1 MQPHCIGKSET
12 CVAGEDC
19 SRPCPAG
26 KFGPNCVHDCYCHN
40 GNIHNR
46 SPKKTKIQLY
56 TCFYSHFYRRSALQ
70 PRRWQMQM
78 QARLSSP
85 SSRNIHP
92 SISYGTYEFHI
103 RYHHDH
109 DDNHEET
116 PGYAGARCEDLC
128 PEGYFGQDCY
138 QVVIRSFWSFGH
150 VHNGHT
156 DNHTLE
162 NCCAN

>member
-1 MQPHCIGKSET
+1 MPIFWWWWCWPNNNNMTGKNSFPGTGATATMCQGSAVALEDGLVTFGFKINVFCKQCSSCIGKNET
-12 CVAGEDC
+12 WVAGEDC

-70 PRRWQMQM
+70 SRRWQMQM

-92 SISYGTYEFHI
+92 
-103 RYHHDH
+103 HHMAPM
-109 DDNHEET
+109 N
-116 PGYAGARCEDLC
+116 
-128 PEGYFGQDCY
+128 F
-138 QVVIRSFWSFGH
+138 I
-150 VHNGHT
+150 
-156 DNHTLE
+156 
-162 NCCAN
+162 